1 MNKILNDLNER
12 KKRILVVED
21 SLVLSQALEFGLKK
35 AGYEVSLAFDGNE
48 ALIKIAKN
56 KPNLVLLDILM
67 PNKNG
72 FEVLKESAKARKEQ
86 GIKTIMLTN
95 FSEDEN
101 IEECYALGADDYMI
115 KANFTIADL
124 IKKINFFIV

>member
-1 MNKILNDLNER
+1 MSNVLNNPNEGE
-12 KKRILVVED
+12 KRILIVED

-48 ALIKIAKN
+48 ALIEIVKN
-56 KPNLVLLDILM
+56 KPNLILLDILM

-72 FEVLKESAKARKEQ
+72 FEVLKESIKIRKEQ
-86 GIKTIMLTN
+86 NIKTIMLTN

-101 IEECYALGADDYMI
+101 AEKCYALGADDYMI

-124 IKKINFFIV
+124 IKKIKLFI

>member
-1 MNKILNDLNER
+1 MSNVLNNPNEGE
-12 KKRILVVED
+12 KRILIVED

-48 ALIKIAKN
+48 ALIEIAKN
-56 KPNLVLLDILM
+56 KPNLILLDILM

-72 FEVLKESAKARKEQ
+72 FEVLKESIKIRKEQ
-86 GIKTIMLTN
+86 NIKTIMLTN

-101 IEECYALGADDYMI
+101 AEKCYALGADDYMI

-124 IKKINFFIV
+124 IKKIKLFI